1 MLSRQYS
8 RKIILKEATA
18 VSDGFGGFVTT
29 DVVLANVWAEVKQNS
44 AFKDGNQGT
53 NDLKNS
59 YTFKIRNNTT
69 FDGKLDNISIEY
81 KGQQFGVSS
90 WEYDDELF
98 RFVTILATGKR

>member
-8 RKIILKEATA
+8 RKIILKESTA
-18 VSDGFGGFVTT
+18 VADGFGGFTT
-29 DVVLANVWAEVKQNS
+29 NETVLATVWAEVKQNS

-59 YTFKIRNNTT
+59 YTFKIRNNPT

-81 KGQQFGVSS
+81 RGQQFGVSS

>member
-1 MLSRQYS
+1 MIARQYS

-29 DVVLANVWAEVKQNS
+29 DIVLANVWAEVKQNS

-59 YTFKIRNNTT
+59 YTFKIRNNPA

-81 KGQQFGVSS
+81 RGQQFGVSS
-90 WEYDDELF
+90 WEYSDELF

>member
-8 RKIILKEATA
+8 RKIILKEAIA
-18 VSDGFGGFVTT
+18 VADGFGGFVTQ
-29 DVVLANVWAEVKQNS
+29 DVVLSSVWAEVKQKS

-59 YTFKIRNNTT
+59 YTFKIRNNNA

-81 KGQQFGVSS
+81 KGQNFSVSS

>member
-1 MLSRQYS
+1 MIARQYS

-18 VSDGFGGFVTT
+18 VADGLGGFVTQ
-29 DVVLANVWAEVKQNS
+29 DVVLASVWAEVKQNS

-59 YTFKIRNNTT
+59 YTFKIRNNPT

-81 KGQQFGVSS
+81 KGQSFGVSS

>member
-1 MLSRQYS
+1 MIARQYS
-8 RKIILKEATA
+8 RKIILKEAMPVA
-18 VSDGFGGFVTT
+18 DGFGGFVTT
-29 DVVLANVWAEVKQNS
+29 DVVLANVWAEVKQKS

-53 NDLKNS
+53 NDLKDS
-59 YTFKIRNNTT
+59 YTFKIRNNPA

>member
-1 MLSRQYS
+1 MIARQYS
-8 RKIILKEATA
+8 RKIILKEAIA
-18 VSDGFGGFVTT
+18 VADGFGGFVTT
-29 DVVLANVWAEVKQNS
+29 DVVLASVWAEVKQKS
-44 AFKDGNQGT
+44 AFKEGNQGT

-59 YTFKIRNNTT
+59 YTFKIRNNPT

-98 RFVTILATGKR
+98 RFVTILATGRR

>member
-18 VSDGFGGFVTT
+18 VADGFGGFTT
-29 DVVLANVWAEVKQNS
+29 IETVLATAWAEVKQNS

-59 YTFKIRNNTT
+59 YTFKIRNNPA

-81 KGQQFGVSS
+81 RGQMFGVSS
-90 WEYDDELF
+90 WEYSDELF